1 MLEENWTTAKG
12 EAHIV
17 PISYHLAKDPMH
29 MRLLEICKNDIV
41 VLADLLED
49 EHPLEQLNSYL
60 FQALIWEESNCVA
73 ELPIEGHFP

>member
-1 MLEENWTTAKG
+1 MLEENWTTTKG

-29 MRLLEICKNDIV
+29 LRLLEICKKDIE
-41 VLADLLED
+41 VLTDHIANG
-49 EHPLEQLNSYL
+49 HPFDQLKSYL

>member
-29 MRLLEICKNDIV
+29 MRLLEICRKDIE
-41 VLADLLED
+41 VLTDHIANG
-49 EHPLEQLNSYL
+49 HPLDQLKSYL